1 MNPSRIFKI
10 LTPNNRV
17 YLWIIC
23 AFDGVL
29 FTQNVVLGI
38 LGLAILLY
46 LVYYSWQSNR
56 DRNRKWTAYIESLSS
71 EIDTASRYALL
82 NVPIPLCLVDFDGN
96 LSWYNSRFSELLTL
110 RETADQNLTEM
121 VPGLDL
127 ARLIEDRE
135 YEQELR
141 VGDKVFRIL
150 SNLIKVDD
158 PKHNDRYILMLYW
171 LDISRYSQLK
181 TLYSDEKPLIALI
194 QVDNFDDVMNETKED
209 KRPFVVS
216 EIDRRISLWATRMNG
231 LIKKFQNDRYLVIF
245 ENRYLENL
253 ESKRFSLLDEVREIE
268 AGNRIPVTLSI
279 GVGTMAKSLSLL
291 EEHAF
296 SALELALGRGGDQA
310 VVRKSGGFDF
320 YGGKTKAVEKRNRV
334 KARIIAHAFRPIID
348 ESARVFIMGHRYPD
362 MDSFGAAVGVY
373 RTVINRGKD
382 AYIVLD
388 EVNEAIRSI
397 YEKFKDNET
406 YCFVTCQQAKER
418 FGERDLLVVVDT
430 HRPNFTE
437 CPDLLKLTNRIVVFD
452 HHRRGTEIIENTL
465 LKYMEPYA
473 SSTSEL
479 VSEMIQYME
488 SRVKIDKIEA
498 EALLAGITV
507 DTKNF
512 SIKTGVRTFEAA
524 AFLRRY
530 EADTASVR
538 QLFQD
543 DLSTFIAKSN
553 VVSNAEIYHEELAIS
568 VCREE
573 MDNMRIVAAQGAD
586 ALLNIRGIT
595 CSFVVGQKADGTTF
609 ISGRSM
615 GDINVQLILEKIGGG
630 GHLSVAGA
638 QFFDMELD
646 EVVAKLKAAIDEYFA
661 EGE

>member
-1 MNPSRIFKI
+1 MNPNRIIKL

-23 AFDGVL
+23 AFVIIL
-29 FTQNVVLGI
+29 FTQNIALGGISLLVLM
-38 LGLAILLY
+38 Y
-46 LVYYSWQSNR
+46 LVYYNWHSTR
-56 DRNRKWTAYIESLSS
+56 DRNRKWMMYIDSLSS

-96 LSWYNSRFSELLTL
+96 LTWYNSRFSELMEL
-110 RETADQNLTEM
+110 REALDQNLTGM
-121 VPGLDL
+121 VPGIDL
-127 ARLIEDRE
+127 ERLIEDRNF
-135 YEQELR
+135 EQELR
-141 VGDKVFRIL
+141 VGDRVFRVL
-150 SNLIKVDD
+150 SNLIKMDD
-158 PKHNDRYILMLYW
+158 PKHSDQFILMLYW
-171 LDISRYSQLK
+171 LDVSHYSQLK
-181 TLYSDEKPLIALI
+181 SIYTDEKPLIALV
-194 QVDNFDDVMNETKED
+194 QVDNYDDVMNETKED
-209 KRPFVVS
+209 KRPFVIS
-216 EIDRRISLWATRMNG
+216 EIDRRINLWASRMNG

-245 ENRYLENL
+245 ENRYLETL
-253 ESKRFSLLDEVREIE
+253 EGKRFSILDEVREIE

-279 GVGTMAKSLSLL
+279 GVGTMAKGLSQL

-348 ESARVFIMGHRYPD
+348 ESSEVFIMGHRYPD

-373 RTVINRGKD
+373 RAVINRGKD
-382 AYIVLD
+382 AHIVLD
-388 EVNEAIRSI
+388 EVNEAIKSI
-397 YEKFKDNET
+397 YVKFQDNGT
-406 YCFVTCQQAKER
+406 YSFLTGQQAKER
-418 FGERDLLVVVDT
+418 FGEKDLLVVVDT
-430 HRPNFTE
+430 HRPSFTE
-437 CPDLLKLTNRIVVFD
+437 CPELLTMSSRVVVFD

-488 SRVKIDKIEA
+488 NRVKIDKIEA

-530 EADTASVR
+530 EADTAVVR

-543 DLSTFIAKSN
+543 DLSTFVAKSN
-553 VVSNAEIYHEELAIS
+553 VVSGAQIYRDELAIS

-573 MDNMRIVAAQGAD
+573 MENIRMVAAQGAD

-595 CSFVVGQKADGTTF
+595 CSFVVGRKADGTTF

-615 GDINVQLILEKIGGG
+615 GDINVQIILEKIGGG
-630 GHLSVAGA
+630 GHLTVAGA

-646 EVVAKLKAAIDEYFA
+646 EVVTKLKKAIDDYLA

>member
-1 MNPSRIFKI
+1 MNPSRIIKL

-17 YLWIIC
+17 YLWIIF
-23 AFDGVL
+23 AFDAIL
-29 FTQNVVLGI
+29 LTQNLALGAA
-38 LGLAILLY
+38 GLLVLLY
-46 LVYYSWQSNR
+46 LVYYNWHSTR
-56 DRNRKWTAYIESLSS
+56 DRNKKWAMYIDSLSS

-96 LSWYNSRFSELLTL
+96 LSWHNSRFAELMEFRDALDL
-110 RETADQNLTEM
+110 NLTEM
-121 VPGLDL
+121 VPGIDL
-127 ARLIEDRE
+127 ARLIEDRN

-141 VGDKVFRIL
+141 VGDRVYRVL
-150 SNLIKVDD
+150 SNLIKMDD
-158 PKHNDRYILMLYW
+158 PKHSDRFILMLYW

-181 TLYSDEKPLIALI
+181 TLYTDEKPLIALI
-194 QVDNFDDVMNETKED
+194 QVDNYDDVMNETKED

-216 EIDRRISLWATRMNG
+216 EIDRRINLWATRMNG
-231 LIKKFQNDRYLVIF
+231 LIKKFHNDRYLVIF

-253 ESKRFSLLDEVREIE
+253 ESKRFSLLDDIREIE

-279 GVGTMAKSLSLL
+279 GVGTMAKSLSQL

-348 ESARVFIMGHRYPD
+348 ESAQVFIMGHRYPD

-382 AYIVLD
+382 AHIVLD
-388 EVNEAIRSI
+388 EVNEAIKSI
-397 YEKFKDNET
+397 YEKFQDNGTYSFLTGQEAKD
-406 YCFVTCQQAKER
+406 R
-418 FGERDLLVVVDT
+418 FSDKDLLVVVDT
-430 HRPNFTE
+430 HRPSFTE
-437 CPDLLKLTNRIVVFD
+437 CPDLLAMASRVVVFD

-524 AFLRRY
+524 AFLRRF
-530 EADTASVR
+530 EADTAMVR

-543 DLSTFIAKSN
+543 DLSTFVAKSN
-553 VVSNAEIYHEELAIS
+553 VVSNAQIYREELAIS

-573 MDNMRIVAAQGAD
+573 MDNIRMVAAQGAD

-595 CSFVVGQKADGTTF
+595 CSFVVGRTSDGTTF

-630 GHLSVAGA
+630 GHLTVAGA

-646 EVVAKLKAAIDEYFA
+646 DVVSKLKAAIDEYIA

>member
-1 MNPSRIFKI
+1 MNPSRIIKI

-29 FTQNVVLGI
+29 FTQNAALGA
-38 LGLAILLY
+38 LGLLVLLY
-46 LVYYSWQSNR
+46 LVYYSWQSAR

-110 RETADQNLTEM
+110 REKPDQNLAEM

-127 ARLIEDRE
+127 ARLIEDRN

-141 VGDKVFRIL
+141 VGDRVFRIL

-158 PKHNDRYILMLYW
+158 PKHSDRFILMLYW
-171 LDISRYSQLK
+171 LDVSRYTQLK
-181 TLYSDEKPLIALI
+181 TLYADEKPLIALI
-194 QVDNFDDVMNETKED
+194 QVDNYDDVMNETKED
-209 KRPFVVS
+209 KRPFVIS

-245 ENRYLENL
+245 ENRYLENI

-279 GVGTMAKSLSLL
+279 GVGTMAKSLSQL

-362 MDSFGAAVGVY
+362 MDSFGAAVGIY

-382 AYIVLD
+382 AFIVLD

-397 YEKFKDNET
+397 HEKFKDNDT
-406 YCFVTCQQAKER
+406 YSFVTGQQAKER
-418 FGERDLLVVVDT
+418 FTDRDLLVVVDT
-430 HRPNFTE
+430 HRPSFTE
-437 CPDLLKLTNRIVVFD
+437 CPELLAMTSRIVVFD

-524 AFLRRY
+524 AFLRRF

-553 VVSNAEIYHEELAIS
+553 VVSNAEIYHDELAIS

-573 MDNMRIVAAQGAD
+573 MDNIRMVAAQGAD

-595 CSFVVGQKADGTTF
+595 CSFVVGRKADGTTF

-615 GDINVQLILEKIGGG
+615 GDINVQLVLEKIGGG
-630 GHLSVAGA
+630 GHLTVAGA

-646 EVVAKLKAAIDEYFA
+646 EVVAKLKAAIDEYLA

>member
-1 MNPSRIFKI
+1 MNANRIIKL

-23 AFDGVL
+23 VFDLIL
-29 FTQNVVLGI
+29 FSQNLI
-38 LGLAILLY
+38 LGGIGLLVLVYLLY
-46 LVYYSWQSNR
+46 YTWHSTR
-56 DRNRKWTAYIESLSS
+56 DRNKKWMMYIDSLSS

-96 LSWYNSRFSELLTL
+96 LSWYNSRFSELVEL
-110 RETADQNLTEM
+110 RDSLDQNLMGM
-121 VPGLDL
+121 VPGIDL
-127 ARLIEDRE
+127 QRLIEDRNF
-135 YEQELR
+135 EQELR
-141 VGDKVFRIL
+141 VGDRVFRVL
-150 SNLIKVDD
+150 SNLIKMDD
-158 PKHNDRYILMLYW
+158 PKHSDRFILMLYW

-181 TLYSDEKPLIALI
+181 SLYTDEKPLIALV

-209 KRPFVVS
+209 KRPFVIS
-216 EIDRRISLWATRMNG
+216 EIDRRINLWASRMNG
-231 LIKKFQNDRYLVIF
+231 LIKKYQNDRYLVIF

-253 ESKRFSLLDEVREIE
+253 ESKRFSLLDELREIE

-279 GVGTMAKSLSLL
+279 GVGTMGKSLSQL

-348 ESARVFIMGHRYPD
+348 ESAQVFIMGHRYPD
-362 MDSFGAAVGVY
+362 MDSFGAAVGIY
-373 RTVINRGKD
+373 RAVINRGKD
-382 AYIVLD
+382 AHIVLD
-388 EVNEAIRSI
+388 EVNEAIKSI
-397 YEKFKDNET
+397 YEKFQDNGT
-406 YCFVTCQQAKER
+406 YSFVTGQQAKER
-418 FGERDLLVVVDT
+418 FGEKDLLVVVDT
-430 HRPNFTE
+430 HRPSFTE
-437 CPDLLKLTNRIVVFD
+437 CPDLLAMTSRIVVFD
-452 HHRRGTEIIENTL
+452 HHRRGTEMIENTL

-488 SRVKIDKIEA
+488 NRIKIDKIEA

-524 AFLRRY
+524 AFLRRF
-530 EADTASVR
+530 EADTAVVR

-543 DLSTFIAKSN
+543 DLSTFVAKSN
-553 VVSNAEIYHEELAIS
+553 VVSGAQIYRDELAIS

-573 MDNMRIVAAQGAD
+573 IENIRMVAAQGAD

-595 CSFVVGQKADGTTF
+595 CSFVVGQRSDGTTF

-630 GHLSVAGA
+630 GHLTVAGA

-646 EVVAKLKAAIDEYFA
+646 EVVRKLKQAIDEYLA